1 MEDAPD
7 TPPGTTAPT
16 AADAKSG
23 GFLSS
28 LLRIGPAVV
37 VAAVVLGPGSI
48 VGASRIGTQYGYQL
62 LWVVPVAG
70 LLMVSMTIASMA
82 IGVLG
87 RVTPT
92 QAVAER
98 FGRLAAVVVGGMV
111 MIAVTLFQASNNNA
125 LLMALEGFG
134 FGVAGETPTLGS
146 QLLRCLSLLVVNLLV
161 IGLLMAG
168 RRDLYRNVERAMA
181 VLVGMMVLAFAINL
195 VAAKP
200 TLSGIGG
207 GLVPKVAES
216 TGGEGLAWLAV
227 GALIATTFS
236 VAAAYYQSYQVRE
249 KGWTGRDLRL
259 GITDSAIGIGTL
271 TVVTMM
277 ILVTAAA
284 ALFGKIPVS
293 ELTDAAAVARALEP
307 LFGSWAR
314 IVFSVGIMAGA
325 VSSFVVNAMVGGVIF
340 SDSIGTGTAM
350 NSTGVRIWTVAALL
364 FGWMVAS
371 AAILTGV
378 DLVSFI
384 IVAQALT
391 VFALPVLAG
400 VLVWQLHSLPQTKEL
415 RVPMWV
421 TPMCW
426 IGLLVV
432 VGMAIRTAM
441 QLIERFSS

>member
-1 MEDAPD
+1 MDHSPD
-7 TPPGTTAPT
+7 TAAPT
-16 AADAKSG
+16 DSG
-23 GFLSS
+23 TSNTGFFSS

-70 LLMVSMTIASMA
+70 LLMAAMTIASMA

-98 FGRLAAVVVGGMV
+98 FGRPAAVLVGGMV
-111 MIAVTLFQASNNNA
+111 MVAVTLFQASNNNA

-134 FGVAGETPTLGS
+134 FGAAGEAPTLGS
-146 QLLRCLSLLVVNLLV
+146 QLLRCLSLLVVNLVV
-161 IGLLMAG
+161 IGMLMAG

-195 VAAKP
+195 AAAKP
-200 TLSGIGG
+200 ALSGIGS
-207 GLVPKVAES
+207 GLVPQVAES
-216 TGGEGLAWLAV
+216 SGEGGLAWLAI

-259 GITDSAIGIGTL
+259 GVTDSVIGIGTL

-277 ILVTAAA
+277 ILITAAA
-284 ALFGKIPVS
+284 ALYGKVPVS

-340 SDSIGTGTAM
+340 SDSIGSGTAM
-350 NSTGVRIWTVAALL
+350 NSRGVRIWTVAALL
-364 FGWMVAS
+364 FGWCVAS

-391 VFALPVLAG
+391 VFALPLLAA
-400 VLVWQLHSLPQTKEL
+400 VLVWQLHSLPRSKEL
-415 RVPMWV
+415 RLPFWV
-421 TPMCW
+421 APTCW
-426 IGLLVV
+426 VGLIVVIGLVS
-432 VGMAIRTAM
+432 RTAM
-441 QLIERFSS
+441 QLIERFS

>member
-1 MEDAPD
+1 MDDSPNTA
-7 TPPGTTAPT
+7 APT
-16 AADAKSG
+16 ASDAPSR
-23 GFLSS
+23 GFFSS

-62 LWVVPVAG
+62 LWVVPIAG

-98 FGRLAAVVVGGMV
+98 FGRPAACLVGGMV
-111 MIAVTLFQASNNNA
+111 MVAVTLFQASNNNA

-134 FGVAGETPTLGS
+134 FGISAGEPTLAS
-146 QLLRCLSLLVVNLLV
+146 QLLRCLSLLVVNLMV
-161 IGLLMAG
+161 IGMLMAG

-207 GLVPKVAES
+207 GLVPKMAVS
-216 TGGEGLAWLAV
+216 SGGEGLAWLAI

-259 GITDSAIGIGTL
+259 GITDSAVGIGTL

-277 ILVTAAA
+277 IVITAAA
-284 ALFGKIPVS
+284 ALYNPNDPTVLAK
-293 ELTDAAAVARALEP
+293 LTDAAAVARALEP

-314 IVFSVGIMAGA
+314 IVFSIGIMAGA

-340 SDSIGTGTAM
+340 SDSIGSGTAM
-350 NSTGVRIWTVAALL
+350 NSRGVRIWTVAALL
-364 FGWMVAS
+364 FGWVVAS

-391 VFALPVLAG
+391 VFALPLLAA
-400 VLVWQLHSLPQTKEL
+400 VLVWQLHELPRTREL
-415 RVPMWV
+415 RVPFWI

-426 IGLLVV
+426 LGLIVVIGLA
-432 VGMAIRTAM
+432 GRTAM
-441 QLIERFSS
+441 QLIERFTS